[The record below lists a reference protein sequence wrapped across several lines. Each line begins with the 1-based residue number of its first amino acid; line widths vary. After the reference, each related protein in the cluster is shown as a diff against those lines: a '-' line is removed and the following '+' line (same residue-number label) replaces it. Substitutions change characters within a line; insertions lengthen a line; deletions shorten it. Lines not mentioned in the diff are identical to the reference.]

1 TWYGQPAS
9 GQFKNHCYYEPK
21 PDTCASVYRG

>member
-1 TWYGQPAS
+1 GQPAS

>member
-1 TWYGQPAS
+1 LT

-21 PDTCASVYRG
+21 PGTCDSVYSGW

>member
-1 TWYGQPAS
+1 PAS

>member
-1 TWYGQPAS
+1 QPAS